1 MNAIA
6 LTEPPC
12 SSIFSISAQARA
24 SISAVSAST

>member
-6 LTEPPC
+6 LTEPP
-12 SSIFSISAQARA
+12 SSSTFSISAHARR